1 VPGRVVSRRF
11 VGREHDLALIHAAI
25 AGAASGS
32 ATTVL
37 IAGGAGMG
45 ASRLLDE
52 ALERAA
58 AMSPAPLVLRGRSDG
73 PADPPW
79 SAVLDALGPAIADRP
94 QEELRALL
102 RRDARP
108 ILVGLPGMAALAAT
122 MPEPRSSALE
132 DPERR
137 QPRALEAVLRW
148 LGRLAAERPVVLV
161 LEDLQRADAATR
173 AFATFVARI
182 ARNERIALLLTY
194 QPDRLTREHPLR
206 ENLSVIEGGLRPPVR
221 VDLAPLARREIAGLI
236 EGIEG
241 ERPSASIVV
250 LVAERS
256 AGNPLV
262 VEELVAARRELRNT
276 SLTGSLSDLVAARL
290 ARRSPECRRILRL
303 LAPAERPMDRGRLAR
318 AAAAYEEL
326 LAAGRPGRSRSLPP
340 RSASGPRR
348 ATRHLDQDLAA
359 GLEEAL
365 EHGLVKAETGDRLRM
380 RHELVA
386 RAVVAD
392 LLPPHVSRYHAALA
406 RAFAD
411 VPIVAAVHWRAA
423 YRPAE
428 ARKAAIEAG
437 RLATR
442 LQAPQD
448 ALAAF
453 ELALGL
459 PAPVVLA
466 SDATPT
472 LAADGA
478 AAAAQDGAIEGDTA
492 AATDAAV
499 AADVATAAEGAESVA
514 ELAQLAAEAAY
525 ASLRPSRAVAYAESA
540 LAALGERRDR
550 LARAVLEGRLG
561 RYRLAAG
568 DGPGATAALRRAAEA
583 APAGASIERARI
595 LALLAQERMIAGAFR
610 DAERAAVGALEIAAL
625 IGDEAEPEAI
635 HATTT
640 LAVVRGWGVHPESAV
655 PLLRDAVERA
665 RALGLVEE
673 WWRAGANMAV
683 VLEVLGRPAEAIDEA
698 FRSIAEAEAND
709 LGAVY
714 GNLMGGN
721 VAGILVDV
729 GRWAEARELC
739 LRALDWSPAG
749 VPFVNAILNLVIV
762 ETESEAGEEAGRL
775 LGRILVE
782 LETGGDLQFAVP
794 AYQATASYAMW
805 SGDLADARRAAER
818 GWARL
823 RGSEDWVLVARMAA
837 TALEVEAA
845 IVAEAL
851 ERRRIGDVAASRERA
866 NRILADAEAAVARAR
881 AVDGVAAAREP
892 EASLATA
899 RAFHARLQG
908 GDDPARWAALAERL
922 HTLGDPYREARARWH
937 QAEAI
942 LGGAI
947 AGPGGPRDRTDA
959 RLVRAD
965 AREPLLAAVSLAL
978 GLRARPLLRRL
989 RELASRA
996 LITFPPEAE
1005 ALLDE
1010 PVAVPT
1016 GPRAAVSPGPVQ
1028 DATTPEVG
1036 PTAARPSAGGGDTFG
1051 LSKRELEVLALIAK
1065 GRTNR
1070 EIGDRLFISQKTV
1083 GVHVGNILAKL
1094 GVSGRVE
1101 AAAVAIRLGLEDS
1114 GGAPRGR

>member
-1 VPGRVVSRRF
+1 MMPGRVVSRRF
-11 VGREHDLALIHAAI
+11 IGREHELALIDAAL
-25 AGAASGS
+25 AAAASGA

-37 IAGGAGMG
+37 IAAGGGMG
-45 ASRLLDE
+45 ATRLVDE

-58 AMSPAPLVLRGRSDG
+58 AGPAAPLVLRGRSYG

-79 SAVLDALGPAIADRP
+79 AAVLEALAPVIAGRPAA
-94 QEELRALL
+94 ELQTLL

-108 ILVGLPGMAALAAT
+108 IVAGLPGMAALAAGI
-122 MPEPRSSALE
+122 PAPRSSALE

-137 QPRALEAVLRW
+137 QPRALEGLLRW
-148 LGRLAAERPVVLV
+148 LGRVAAERPVVLV
-161 LEDLQRADAATR
+161 LEDLHAADAATG

-182 ARNERIALLLTY
+182 ARNERIALVLTY

-206 ENLSVIEGGLRPPVR
+206 ENLAVIEAGLRPPVL
-221 VDLAPLARREIAGLI
+221 VVLAPLARREIAGLI

-250 LVAERS
+250 LMAERS
-256 AGNPLV
+256 AGSPLV

-276 SLTGSLSDLVAARL
+276 SLTGSLADLVAARL
-290 ARRSPECRRILRL
+290 ARRSPECRRVLRL
-303 LAPAERPMDRGRLAR
+303 LAPAERPMDRERLAR
-318 AAAAYEEL
+318 AAATYEEL
-326 LAAGRPGRSRSLPP
+326 LAAENVGRSGTLPP
-340 RSASGPRR
+340 RSATGPRR
-348 ATRHLDQDLAA
+348 GSTHLDADLSA
-359 GLEEAL
+359 GLAEAL
-365 EHGLVKAETGDRLRM
+365 EHGLVKAEAGDRLRI
-380 RHELVA
+380 RHDLIA

-392 LLPPHVSRYHAALA
+392 LLPMHMPRYRTALA

-411 VPIVAAVHWRAA
+411 VPVVAAVHWRAA
-423 YRPAE
+423 QRPVE
-428 ARKAAIEAG
+428 AREAAIEAG
-437 RLATR
+437 RQATR
-442 LQAPQD
+442 LAAPQD

-453 ELALGL
+453 EMALEL
-459 PAPVVLA
+459 PAPSRDPLRDPARDPVTST
-466 SDATPT
+466 SDAEP
-472 LAADGA
+472 G
-478 AAAAQDGAIEGDTA
+478 
-492 AATDAAV
+492 V
-499 AADVATAAEGAESVA
+499 SPVA

-525 ASLRPSRAVAYAESA
+525 ASQRPSRAVAYAESA
-540 LAALGERRDR
+540 LAALTDRRDR
-550 LARAVLEGRLG
+550 LAHAVLEGRLG

-568 DGPGATAALRRAAEA
+568 DAPGATAALRRAVDG
-583 APAGASIERARI
+583 APPGASIERARI

-610 DAERAAVGALEIAAL
+610 DAERAATDALEIAAE

-635 HATTT
+635 HAMTT
-640 LAVVRGWGVHPESAV
+640 LAVVRGWGDDPEAAV
-655 PLLRDAVERA
+655 PLLRDAMVRA

-683 VLEVLGRPAEAIDEA
+683 VLELLGRPEEAIEEA
-698 FRSIAEAEAND
+698 FRGMAEARADD
-709 LGAVY
+709 LDAVY

-729 GRWAEARELC
+729 GRWAEARELS

-749 VPFVNAILNLVIV
+749 IPFVNAILNLVIV
-762 ETESEAGEEAGRL
+762 EIESEAGEEAGRL

-823 RGSEDWVLVARMAA
+823 RGTEDWVLVVRMAA
-837 TALEVEAA
+837 TALEVESA
-845 IVAEAL
+845 IIAEAL

-866 NRILADAEAAVARAR
+866 NRILADAEAAVARGR
-881 AVDGVAAAREP
+881 ADDGGAAAREP

-908 GDDPARWAALAERL
+908 RDDPARWAALAEWL
-922 HTLGDPYREARARWH
+922 HGLGDPYREARARWH

-947 AGPGGPRDRTDA
+947 PGPGGARDRTDA

-965 AREPLLAAVSLAL
+965 AREPLLAAVSLAM
-978 GLRARPLLRRL
+978 GLRARPLLRHL
-989 RELASRA
+989 RELAGRA
-996 LITFPPEAE
+996 LIALPPEVD

-1010 PVAVPT
+1010 PAPAPSGPVVTRGPVPGAAVPA
-1016 GPRAAVSPGPVQ
+1016 PVAAVP
-1028 DATTPEVG
+1028 
-1036 PTAARPSAGGGDTFG
+1036 RPPAGGGDTFG
-1051 LSKRELEVLALIAK
+1051 LSKRELEVLALIAQ

-1101 AAAVAIRLGLEDS
+1101 AAAVSIRLGLED
-1114 GGAPRGR
+1114 GRGAPRGR